1 MPTLIVVGAQ
11 WGDEGKGKIVD
22 LLTDRAD
29 LVVRYAGGN
38 NAGHTIIVGGEKF
51 VLHLIPSG
59 ILHAKKRCFLGGGM
73 VLDPEAFLAEVEKLI
88 ARGIKI
94 GTRLKIAPETH
105 LIMPYH
111 KTIDRESEKLRGK
124 RKIGTTGR
132 GIGPAY
138 VDKIARIGIRVADLM
153 DPEVFRDKLA
163 HNIAEKNYLYKEIYG
178 IGTLKAAP
186 IYKSYL
192 EFGKLIAPFVADVSR
207 IADEAGRS
215 GKSVLFEGAQGT
227 MLDVDHGTY
236 PFVTSSS
243 AVSGGACT
251 GAGVGPTAIDAVIGV
266 IKAYTTRVGEGPF
279 ATELND
285 KTGERLRDGGS
296 EYGATTGRPRRCG
309 WFDGVVA
316 RYSRR
321 INGLTGLALTKL
333 DVLDGFPEIKVCTA
347 YKYKGKTIKEMPYG
361 LDEWRGAKPV
371 YRTVKGWTKPTAG
384 ARSLTDLPV
393 QARDYV
399 KLLEDLSECPF
410 KIVST
415 GAGREETI
423 EVGDPYRR

>member
-1 MPTLIVVGAQ
+1 
-11 WGDEGKGKIVD
+11 
-22 LLTDRAD
+22 
-29 LVVRYAGGN
+29 
-38 NAGHTIIVGGEKF
+38 
-51 VLHLIPSG
+51 
-59 ILHAKKRCFLGGGM
+59 
-73 VLDPEAFLAEVEKLI
+73 
-88 ARGIKI
+88 
-94 GTRLKIAPETH
+94 
-105 LIMPYH
+105 
-111 KTIDRESEKLRGK
+111 
-124 RKIGTTGR
+124 
-132 GIGPAY
+132 
-138 VDKIARIGIRVADLM
+138 
-153 DPEVFRDKLA
+153 
-163 HNIAEKNYLYKEIYG
+163 
-178 IGTLKAAP
+178 
-186 IYKSYL
+186 
-192 EFGKLIAPFVADVSR
+192 
-207 IADEAGRS
+207 
-215 GKSVLFEGAQGT
+215 

-347 YKYKGKTIKEMPYG
+347 YKYKGATIKEMPYG
-361 LDEWRGAKPV
+361 LNEWREAKPV

-384 ARSLTDLPV
+384 ARSLADLPAR
-393 QARDYV
+393 ARDYV
-399 KLLEDLSECPF
+399 KLLEDLVECPF

-415 GAGREETI
+415 GAAREETI
-423 EVGDPYRR
+423 EVGDPYSARQKLTPGPAFAIFSSLCGPLAQW